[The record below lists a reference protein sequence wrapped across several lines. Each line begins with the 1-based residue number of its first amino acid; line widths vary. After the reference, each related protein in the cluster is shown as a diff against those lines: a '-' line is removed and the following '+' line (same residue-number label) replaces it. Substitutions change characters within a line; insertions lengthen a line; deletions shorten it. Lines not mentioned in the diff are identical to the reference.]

1 MCGRVWSSSVVGET
15 EVAEEPSEWAAEDGD
30 VEPDLGLSATTG
42 EAMLL
47 RKSR

>member
-1 MCGRVWSSSVVGET
+1 MWSSSVVDET
-15 EVAEEPSEWAAEDGD
+15 EVVEELSEWAAEEGD

-42 EAMLL
+42 EAMFL

>member
-1 MCGRVWSSSVVGET
+1 MWSSSVVGET
-15 EVAEEPSEWAAEDGD
+15 EVAEEPSDWAAEDEEGD